1 MCERQRKRL
10 RHGQGGRKKKLQEVA
25 GGDHPELGL
34 F

>member
-10 RHGQGGRKKKLQEVA
+10 RHRQGGRKKLQEVA